1 VVAHGPPDPSDVIL
15 TIAIDLWNLTL
26 SVAGEYSVR
35 ILVDGAERKR
45 IPLQVV
51 QGREAAPEQRYLA

>member
-1 VVAHGPPDPSDVIL
+1 
-15 TIAIDLWNLTL
+15 LTL
-26 SVAGEYSVR
+26 AVAGEYSVR

-51 QGREAAPEQRYLA
+51 QAREAAPEQRYLA